1 MKNIVKKFFIALIK
15 IYQYCIS
22 PFFPPACRYTPT
34 CSAYAVEAIE
44 KYGALK
50 GGWLTLKR
58 LLHCHPIKF
67 LGGGSGY
74 DPVP

>member
-1 MKNIVKKFFIALIK
+1 MKRIIKYFFIGLIK

-44 KYGALK
+44 KYGAFK
-50 GGWLTLKR
+50 GGLLTLKR
-58 LLHCHPIKF
+58 LLRCHPW
-67 LGGGSGY
+67 GGSGY